1 MKRTILLFATM
12 ACMTITS
19 LPAQEA
25 AVNKIIETGRSD
37 NQVMNHLDILTNR
50 FGGRPIG
57 SDAYDNAT
65 EWVASK
71 FKEWG
76 LEVELQEA
84 GTLPVG
90 FNRGPWFGKLLGD
103 VGLLCAACM
112 ENVQFDLLMGNVD
125 VNMGSILENAFA
137 QNLQAGG
144 FHLNYYD
151 SKKIGELDFV
161 LQRGLSVEL
170 VEVKSGNDYHKHK
183 ALDRALQV
191 ENWKFKESVVFSKGN
206 IESENGI
213 TYLPWYMVIFF
224 HQEKEPDQMIYEIDL
239 SDL

>member
-71 FKEWG
+71 FQRMGGWKWSYRKP
-76 LEVELQEA
+76 EL
-84 GTLPVG
+84 
-90 FNRGPWFGKLLGD
+90 
-103 VGLLCAACM
+103 
-112 ENVQFDLLMGNVD
+112 
-125 VNMGSILENAFA
+125 
-137 QNLQAGG
+137 
-144 FHLNYYD
+144 Y
-151 SKKIGELDFV
+151 
-161 LQRGLSVEL
+161 
-170 VEVKSGNDYHKHK
+170 
-183 ALDRALQV
+183 
-191 ENWKFKESVVFSKGN
+191 
-206 IESENGI
+206 
-213 TYLPWYMVIFF
+213 
-224 HQEKEPDQMIYEIDL
+224 L
-239 SDL
+239 SDSTGGRGSVSCLVKTGWSCISSPLPIPPERKDFNGDMYCSSSYTG

>member
-84 GTLPVG
+84 GILPVG
-90 FNRGPWFGKLLGD
+90 FNRGPWFGKLLGEN
-103 VGLLCAACM
+103 GM
-112 ENVQFDLLMGNVD
+112 EL
-125 VNMGSILENAFA
+125 
-137 QNLQAGG
+137 
-144 FHLNYYD
+144 H
-151 SKKIGELDFV
+151 FV
-161 LQRGLSVEL
+161 TPSYTSGTKGLQRGHVLLEPLTQDEFDRMKGQLKGAWVLVNGKNTSSVGLPRGDEPAARRFGASCPAAAGL
-170 VEVKSGNDYHKHK
+170 YGALRQRQAPQGHSGEH
-183 ALDRALQV
+183 RR
-191 ENWKFKESVVFSKGN
+191 G
-206 IESENGI
+206 G
-213 TYLPWYMVIFF
+213 
-224 HQEKEPDQMIYEIDL
+224 DL
-239 SDL
+239 SCPSAAGSVCRHGHAGRPAAAEDRL

>member
-90 FNRGPWFGKLLGD
+90 FNRGPWFANCLVKTGWSCISSPLPIPPERKDFNGDMYCSNLLHRMSSTG
-103 VGLLCAACM
+103 
-112 ENVQFDLLMGNVD
+112 
-125 VNMGSILENAFA
+125 
-137 QNLQAGG
+137 
-144 FHLNYYD
+144 
-151 SKKIGELDFV
+151 
-161 LQRGLSVEL
+161 
-170 VEVKSGNDYHKHK
+170 
-183 ALDRALQV
+183 
-191 ENWKFKESVVFSKGN
+191 
-206 IESENGI
+206 
-213 TYLPWYMVIFF
+213 
-224 HQEKEPDQMIYEIDL
+224 
-239 SDL
+239 

>member
-19 LPAQEA
+19 LLAQEA

-90 FNRGPWFGKLLGD
+90 FNRGPWFGKLLGEN
-103 VGLLCAACM
+103 GM
-112 ENVQFDLLMGNVD
+112 EL
-125 VNMGSILENAFA
+125 
-137 QNLQAGG
+137 
-144 FHLNYYD
+144 H
-151 SKKIGELDFV
+151 FV
-161 LQRGLSVEL
+161 TPSYTSGTKGLQRGHVLLEPLTQDEFDRIKGQLKGAWVL
-170 VEVKSGNDYHKHK
+170 VNGKNTGWPINWSATADY
-183 ALDRALQV
+183 DRAGV
-191 ENWKFKESVVFSKGN
+191 IAENNTIAQKNREIMRDNWVNKKN
-206 IESENGI
+206 
-213 TYLPWYMVIFF
+213 TPLLPLMM
-224 HQEKEPDQMIYEIDL
+224 KSRL
-239 SDL
+239 SFTRKCAKPVS

>member
-19 LPAQEA
+19 LLAQEA

-90 FNRGPWFGKLLGD
+90 FNRGPWFGKLLGEN
-103 VGLLCAACM
+103 GM
-112 ENVQFDLLMGNVD
+112 EL
-125 VNMGSILENAFA
+125 
-137 QNLQAGG
+137 
-144 FHLNYYD
+144 H
-151 SKKIGELDFV
+151 FV
-161 LQRGLSVEL
+161 TPSYTSGTKGLQRGHVLLEPLTQDEFDRIKGQLKGAWVL
-170 VEVKSGNDYHKHK
+170 VNGKNTGWPINWSATADY
-183 ALDRALQV
+183 DRAGVIAENNTIAQKNRYTTSFTHDITINGLWFTTLGGNYLWLACLQL
-191 ENWKFKESVVFSKGN
+191 NLCHARHTIKRYAPASSHLA
-206 IESENGI
+206 
-213 TYLPWYMVIFF
+213 YLF
-224 HQEKEPDQMIYEIDL
+224 
-239 SDL
+239 

>member
-90 FNRGPWFGKLLGD
+90 FNRGPWFGKLLGEN
-103 VGLLCAACM
+103 GM
-112 ENVQFDLLMGNVD
+112 EL
-125 VNMGSILENAFA
+125 
-137 QNLQAGG
+137 
-144 FHLNYYD
+144 H
-151 SKKIGELDFV
+151 FV
-161 LQRGLSVEL
+161 TPSYTSGTKGLQRGHVLLEPLTQDEFDRIKGQLKGAWVL
-170 VEVKSGNDYHKHK
+170 VNGKNTGWPINWSAIADY
-183 ALDRALQV
+183 DRAGV
-191 ENWKFKESVVFSKGN
+191 IAENNTIAQKN
-206 IESENGI
+206 R
-213 TYLPWYMVIFF
+213 
-224 HQEKEPDQMIYEIDL
+224 EIMRDN
-239 SDL
+239 